1 MKILTTA
8 VALETL
14 GPNYRFP
21 TSLFTDGNLED
32 EVLNG
37 NLYIQGHGDPK
48 FVTEQ
53 MWLLVNKLRNLPIR
67 RITGNIIG
75 DDSFFDNKKRV
86 KTWIKNPGA
95 QAYEAPLGALSF
107 NFNTVQAY
115 VSPGIKAGNKPKIII
130 EPDTEYITLDNQAK
144 TLKPGKRNRLIVNR
158 VEHNGFDEI
167 TVSGGITL
175 SQARAQYFLNI
186 TDPTQYTL
194 SVLKKYLAH
203 AGIKFTGKI
212 EQRRVPEGAMKL
224 LTHDSEPLTLALQ
237 GLNKFSNNFVAEQI
251 LKTIGAEKYGQP
263 GTTLKGLKAFKE
275 YLIKLGYQQNQY
287 QVLDGSGLSR
297 QNRLSP
303 QIIIDVLRHVK
314 NDLGVYPEFVSALG
328 VMGVDGNVKNRMR
341 GVKSSERAR
350 VKTGTL
356 NFVSAL
362 SGYFQSRDDETFAF
376 SILMNSL
383 KCSNGRIK
391 KLQDQI
397 IREGL
402 KLRRIPTGSIIT
414 EKKEEKSS
422 SSILAP

>member
-1 MKILTTA
+1 MLKQ
-8 VALETL
+8 
-14 GPNYRFP
+14 Y
-21 TSLFTDGNLED
+21 
-32 EVLNG
+32 LN
-37 NLYIQGHGDPK
+37 
-48 FVTEQ
+48 
-53 MWLLVNKLRNLPIR
+53 
-67 RITGNIIG
+67 
-75 DDSFFDNKKRV
+75 
-86 KTWIKNPGA
+86 
-95 QAYEAPLGALSF
+95 
-107 NFNTVQAY
+107 
-115 VSPGIKAGNKPKIII
+115 
-130 EPDTEYITLDNQAK
+130 
-144 TLKPGKRNRLIVNR
+144 
-158 VEHNGFDEI
+158 
-167 TVSGGITL
+167 
-175 SQARAQYFLNI
+175 
-186 TDPTQYTL
+186 
-194 SVLKKYLAH
+194 H

-275 YLIKLGYQQNQY
+275 YLITLGYQQNQY
-287 QVLDGSGLSR
+287 KVFDGSGLSR

-414 EKKEEKSS
+414 EKKEKKTPP
-422 SSILAP
+422 SIPAP